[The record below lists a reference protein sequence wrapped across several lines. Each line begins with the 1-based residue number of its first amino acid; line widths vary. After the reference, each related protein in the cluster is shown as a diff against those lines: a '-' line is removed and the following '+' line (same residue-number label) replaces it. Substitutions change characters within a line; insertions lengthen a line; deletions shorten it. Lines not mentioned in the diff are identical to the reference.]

1 MVDPL
6 VLTTV
11 AFLHI
16 VFAIAW
22 LGGGLHFGFILGPR
36 LRTLSPPATM
46 EFVARVGP
54 STTRYAEIVGGMTI
68 LFGLILLYIYF
79 GGDYTK
85 WPLSL
90 EIGFTLGFIAFLMG
104 PLVVAPAF
112 FGKAS
117 DIAKEFMKSPQQGP
131 PPAEFRALL
140 KKGGISSTIATALL
154 LITAVFMVATAF
166 Y

>member
-1 MVDPL
+1 MVDPV

-16 VFAIAW
+16 ISAIAW
-22 LGGGLHFGFILGPR
+22 LGGSLYFAIILGPR
-36 LRTLSPPATM
+36 LRALSPPAAM
-46 EFVARVGP
+46 EFVARVGR
-54 STTRYAEIVGGMTI
+54 STSRYAETTGGMTI

-90 EIGFTLGFIAFLMG
+90 EVGFTLGFIAFLAG
-104 PLVVAPAF
+104 LFVIAPTIR
-112 FGKAS
+112 KAS
-117 DIAKEFMKSPQQGP
+117 EIAKEFMKNPQQGP
-131 PPAEFRALL
+131 PPAEFLALM
-140 KKGGISSTIATALL
+140 KKGGISSTIATVLL

>member
-6 VLTTV
+6 VLTAV

-22 LGGGLHFGFILGPR
+22 LGGSLYFVFILGPR
-36 LRTLSPPATM
+36 LRTLSPPAAI
-46 EFVARVGP
+46 EFVARVGR
-54 STTRYAEIVGGMTI
+54 TTGRYAETVSGLTIV
-68 LFGLILLYIYF
+68 FGLILLYLYF

-85 WPLSL
+85 WPLTL
-90 EIGFTLGFIAFLMG
+90 EIGFTLGFIAFLIG
-104 PLVVAPAF
+104 LLAIAPSI
-112 FGKAS
+112 GKAS
-117 DIAKEFMKSPQQGP
+117 GIAKEFMKNPAQGP
-131 PPAEFRALL
+131 PPAEFLALM
-140 KKGGISSTIATALL
+140 KKGGISSTIATVLL